1 MKSIY
6 GFDVNEEVPAEAHR
20 AINQIFDIDEQKEET
35 SLDESLNS
43 ALLALSKRLGF
54 ELKIPG
60 ELVGTLENKLYQIA
74 SFSEFRIQK
83 MSLNQPLWWEKD
95 SGPLLA
101 IHRVTKKC
109 HALIP
114 LKSGGYITN
123 DQVPVKI
130 DKHNAQ
136 DFEQFVYGF
145 FLPFPDR
152 PITFLDILKLTLGT
166 SRFEILSIFSSQL
179 TLVFLALLIPI
190 LFGSIINSAIPLSNR
205 TMLNQFMFGLI
216 AASFSGFILT
226 FLQSVAF
233 LRVKLKSSNVIS
245 AALWERLLRIPLS
258 FYRQY
263 GTGEIIDRI
272 RGLDTIIQSINANF
286 LKTLLSGISSIL
298 SLGVIFFYDAT
309 VAGIL
314 IVIAFILTI
323 YFVTTSLIQLYF
335 DRKMQF
341 IKGRSSSLLLQMIS
355 GIKKIRTSHTEKVF
369 YNRWLDLLTKTLKYF
384 MRANRI
390 MIIVKA
396 TQNFVMI
403 IATLIIYNHFVSV
416 TLDPKGGGISLG
428 MFITVNGLM
437 GSFIASYVAFTTSLL
452 SYIHLIPLYDRLKPV
467 FEAIPEPRN
476 REHIVL
482 PFTEIDKIEFK
493 NISFAYENTAFQT
506 IKNLDLTIKKGQFI
520 AFVGSSGSGKSTIIR
535 LLLGLETPQEGKIL
549 YNGIDINQMPIQW
562 IRNQCGAVLQS
573 TNLVTGSLFD
583 NITGFDNTKT
593 HEDVEKAVHLA
604 NLTSDIKNFP
614 MGLQTVVMENGAG
627 LSLGQRQRILIAR
640 ALCRHPQILIFD
652 EATSALDSLNQK
664 IIHEN
669 LDELSLTRIVVAHRL
684 TTIQRADVIYVM
696 HKGVLVESG
705 TYQEL
710 IDNGGH
716 FTKIMG

>member
-6 GFDVNEEVPAEAHR
+6 GFNVNEQVPNEAHK
-20 AINQIFDIDEQKEET
+20 AIDQIFDVNEQKEET
-35 SLDESLNS
+35 TLDEGLQST
-43 ALLALSKRLGF
+43 LLALSKHLGF
-54 ELKIPG
+54 DLRIPG

-74 SFSEFRIQK
+74 SFSEFRVQK
-83 MSLNQPLWWEKD
+83 MALNDPLWWKKD

-101 IHRVTKKC
+101 IHRVTKQC

-114 LKSGGYITN
+114 LKSGGYITH
-123 DQVPVKI
+123 DRIPVKI
-130 DKHNAQ
+130 DKRNAQ
-136 DFEQFVYGF
+136 DFEEFVFGF
-145 FLPFPDR
+145 FMPFPDR
-152 PITFLDILKLTLGT
+152 QLNFLDVLKLTLGT
-166 SRFEILSIFSSQL
+166 SRFEIKSILSSQVVLIFLGLL
-179 TLVFLALLIPI
+179 TPI
-190 LFGSIINSAIPLSNR
+190 FFGSIINSAIPLANR
-205 TMLNQFMFGLI
+205 TMLNQFMYGLI
-216 AASFSGFILT
+216 AATMCSFILT

-233 LRVKLKSSNVIS
+233 LRVKLKSSSVIT

-263 GTGEIIDRI
+263 GTGELFDRI

-286 LKTLLSGISSIL
+286 LKTLLNGTLSLL
-298 SLGVIFFYDAT
+298 SLGVIFCYDGT

-314 IVIAFILTI
+314 ILIALILT
-323 YFVTTSLIQLYF
+323 FLLVTTSLTQLYF
-335 DRKMQF
+335 NRKMQF
-341 IKGRSSSLLLQMIS
+341 IEGRSSSLLLQMIA

-369 YNRWLDLLTKTLKYF
+369 YNRWLELLTKMLKNF
-384 MRANRI
+384 MRSNTI

-396 TQNFVMI
+396 TQSYVMI
-403 IATLIIYNHFVSV
+403 ITTLIIYNHFIS
-416 TLDPKGGGISLG
+416 LSLEPKSGGVSLG

-437 GSFIASYVAFTTSLL
+437 GIFVTAFVAFTTSLL
-452 SYIHLIPLYDRLKPV
+452 SYIHLIPFYDRLKPI
-467 FEAIPEPRN
+467 FEAIPESRS

-482 PFTEIDKIEFK
+482 PFSEIDKIEFK
-493 NISFAYENTAFQT
+493 NISFTYEKTAFQT
-506 IKNLDLTIKKGQFI
+506 ISNLDMTIKKGQFI
-520 AFVGSSGSGKSTIIR
+520 AVVGSSGSGKSTLIR
-535 LLLGLETPQEGKIL
+535 LMLGLETPQEGKIL

-562 IRNQCGAVLQS
+562 IRSQCGAVLQS

-583 NITGFDNTKT
+583 NITGFDNTRS
-593 HEDVEKAVHLA
+593 HEDVEEAVKLA
-604 NLTSDIKNFP
+604 NLTADIKGFP
-614 MGLQTVVMENGAG
+614 MGLQTVIMENGAG

-669 LDELSLTRIVVAHRL
+669 LDKLSITRFVVAHRL
-684 TTIQRADVIYVM
+684 TTIQRADLIYVM

-710 IDNGGH
+710 LNKGGH
-716 FTKIMG
+716 FTKIMA